1 MTESETQS
9 TATVGT
15 GPAATEPVTEATET
29 VEAAPEPVAET
40 PAGPTPYAVIETGG
54 KQYRVKVGD
63 QISVEKLDAFP
74 GSDLDLERVLL
85 VGGDGSTRV
94 GTPVVDGVSVTAR
107 VDDHYRGEK
116 IIVFKYK
123 AKKRYR
129 RRTGHR
135 QSHTHLTIT
144 DITG

>member
-1 MTESETQS
+1 MTESETQP
-9 TATVGT
+9 TATEGT
-15 GPAATEPVTEATET
+15 APTTEPVTEATAA
-29 VEAAPEPVAET
+29 VEPAAEPAAKT
-40 PAGPTPYAVIETGG
+40 PVGPTPYAVIETGG

-63 QISVEKLDAFP
+63 QISVEHLDASP

-94 GTPVVDGVSVTAR
+94 GTPIVDGASVTAR
-107 VDDHYRGEK
+107 VDDHYRGTK
-116 IIVFKYK
+116 IIVYKYK

-135 QSHTHLTIT
+135 QNHTHLTIT
-144 DITG
+144 GITG

>member
-1 MTESETQS
+1 MTESETQP
-9 TATVGT
+9 TATEGT
-15 GPAATEPVTEATET
+15 ASTTEPVTEATET
-29 VEAAPEPVAET
+29 VEPAAEPAAKT
-40 PAGPTPYAVIETGG
+40 PVGPTPYAVIETGG

-63 QISVEKLDAFP
+63 RISVELLDVSA

-94 GTPVVDGVSVTAR
+94 GTPIVDGASVTAR

-116 IIVFKYK
+116 IIVYKYK

-135 QSHTHLTIT
+135 QNHTHLTIT
-144 DITG
+144 GITG